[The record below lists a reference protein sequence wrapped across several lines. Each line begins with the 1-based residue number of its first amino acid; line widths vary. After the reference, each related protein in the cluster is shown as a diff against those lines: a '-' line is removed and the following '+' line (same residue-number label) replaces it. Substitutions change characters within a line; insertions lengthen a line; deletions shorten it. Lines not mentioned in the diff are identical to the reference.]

1 MIFKHCEVISKVEEK
16 RFELYSLF
24 IHFMMHEVQR
34 SNCVIMNEKANLI
47 KYRRTLDRQK
57 SKNPKIKFM
66 FATLFPPTKKKMV
79 EK

>member
-1 MIFKHCEVISKVEEK
+1 MLYETFWVIFKHSESYLRSKK
-16 RFELYSLF
+16 KNRFELYSLF

-57 SKNPKIKFM
+57 K
-66 FATLFPPTKKKMV
+66 
-79 EK
+79 